1 MPKVLLLPQLLLLL
15 LLLLCCLWPFL
26 LLFLIA
32 CTHGSFAQ
40 LPIFTHWAGQTY
52 WIRNA
57 QRQRLIFISFPFVPH
72 CVCAVSVCCC
82 FSLLF
87 FSWLFI
93 YLFVV
98 LLQQNEERGPKR
110 KSGGERQRERRES
123 LEPGRPLLLFVL
135 LMGNHLFYSAHIRTE
150 TQMHL
155 HARTQ
160 VKLPR
165 SYL

>member
-98 LLQQNEERGPKR
+98 LLQQNEERGAKR
-110 KSGGERQRERRES
+110 KERRRAAERGENLWS
-123 LEPGRPLLLFVL
+123 PAGLCCCSFCLWAIICF
-135 LMGNHLFYSAHIRTE
+135 I
-150 TQMHL
+150 L
-155 HARTQ
+155 HTYA
-160 VKLPR
+160 
-165 SYL
+165 